1 MTSYEL
7 DKEEKAIL
15 RAFERGTLKSI
26 PNFNKKKKEYEAYAR
41 AMLDKTRNVN
51 IRLSERDLF
60 SLKSRAIEKGLPYQ
74 TLLASVLHQ
83 YSTGALLEREQ
94 QASSRRR

>member
-1 MTSYEL
+1 MKYYEL
-7 DKEEKAIL
+7 DKEEKMIL
-15 RAFERGTLKSI
+15 KDYESGKLKSI
-26 PNFNKKKKEYEAYAR
+26 RNFKEKKAEVESSAR

-83 YSTGALLEREQ
+83 YSTGSLLEREQ
-94 QASSRRR
+94 RVSSARR